1 MKFWDQLYLL
11 LWKNFII
18 HRRQK
23 VRVLI
28 ELIWPLLLFFILMWV
43 RTRGLKLYIHECH
56 FDAKAMPSA
65 GLIPFVQS
73 TICTLNNTCHREAA
87 WEKGYPSEYNASLL
101 VQLVRDVDQIVNKE
115 VTPETIASVRNLS
128 KDLENLS
135 TFVRK
140 LTDSDVPLSGR
151 IPMNRILRPI
161 EDVVS
166 GFEGLN
172 ITDRDFYADLYNSS
186 LSVRAVQKIFD
197 RGKDSF
203 QTYVCKSGSVPLLVV
218 GSGNGKGMRLQQQLC
233 KISEEDGSALAM
245 ELVRSINWV
254 AALQEVSSVTRQ
266 NGLNFSAS
274 DWKSA
279 FVTVKNIHREVFALR
294 SVRGAISGF
303 VRRTEQLSALVDGNF
318 GPNGT
323 LARVVQSVVC
333 GRNSS
338 SLLDTE
344 HGPAQRL
351 EEFRQQM
358 SKNMQADGTSD
369 HDAEYVYDNTTSP
382 RCNALFLALEKN
394 QLTRFLWRQVKPYV
408 RGKILFAPDN
418 PATKRLISKIG
429 ESFMPLERAKAL
441 VKQWNGNISPMITS
455 WLEDKSGAF
464 QHVQDIAMSG
474 ALDTLFLIAEQLG
487 EAMDD
492 MPDPSNIVDSLQ
504 WLFSDWER
512 ILRQLNTV
520 ASEIQNGIDCFEMN
534 RFEGFRSEEELMP
547 KGLELMRE
555 NKLWAALVFPD
566 FKGLKDDTLPPF
578 VRYKIRMDARK
589 VDSTKKIEDR
599 IYRPGPRRRPAIDLK
614 YLTYGFAYLQDL
626 VEHAIISLHTGWQHE
641 TGVFLQQFPHPC
653 YIFDQF
659 IMTIAESFPMFM
671 VLSWVYSFSMLIK
684 SVVREKE
691 LRLKEVMKVMGLGN
705 GALWLAWFINA
716 FAFMLVSAFLL
727 TCILKFGNVLEH
739 SDPVVVFLFLV
750 CYATAVISKAFL
762 LTTFFSRA
770 NIAAAAGG
778 IIFFTCYLPYPFVK
792 LWKDRFNIH
801 HKSAASLLPNVA
813 FGMGCSYLAH
823 FEEEGIGAQWHNLSS
838 STLPPDTFS
847 LGHVMALLLLDC
859 VVYFVAAW
867 YIETVFPGQYGVP
880 KPWYFFVTK
889 SYWCGTSR
897 PSEGK
902 SKWQLCNGSVD
913 AESSREDFEDEPG
926 DLPLGVCI
934 HQLTKV
940 YSGADR
946 AAVNALSLNF
956 YEGQITSF
964 LGHNGAGKTTTIS
977 ILTGLYPPTS
987 GTAEIYGMDI
997 RSDMDIIRQNLGT
1010 CPQFNV
1016 LFDNLTVYE
1025 HLWFYARLK
1034 RLSEKSA
1041 KSEAE
1046 KFIKDLALVHKRDEY
1061 SRNLSGGMQ
1070 RKLSVAV
1077 AFVGG
1082 SRTVILDEPTAGVD
1096 PYARRGIWD
1105 LLLKYKSGRTV
1116 IMTTHHMDE
1125 ADLLGDRI
1133 AVINEG
1139 RLRCCGSS
1147 LFLKTRFGSG
1157 YYLTLVRAAPG
1168 RTSPRSPS
1176 ERAAALLDLVSSDDQ
1191 EPCDKD
1197 CLPNSNENQVASSN
1211 GTKTLEAA
1219 EQSTETLTSLVR
1231 AHIADAELVADRGSD
1246 LSYRLPASTET
1257 YASLG
1262 PLCEELDKSLD
1273 HMGISSYGISDT
1285 TLEEVFLKV
1294 THVSGSASK
1303 KNQGSEN
1310 GDSTAAGFADGSDAD
1325 GPPKSKLWKAVESL
1339 RLWCLSVRAPKK
1351 GIPADPEGSA
1361 VRQHLASNGFNEA
1374 RPDTDLPAP
1383 PVVGKVVVGPLLH
1396 RRQLGAMYRRRF
1408 IRSTRNYKGLFCEII
1423 LPALFVLLALLFT
1436 LLIPPLS
1443 EEPALEL
1450 APWVYGPP
1458 NYVFFSNRDH
1468 SDPVAKKYVDT
1479 LLSPPGLGNR
1489 CAYGEPVKGVR
1500 CDWESYNATLLRA
1513 PYDLDQANRVVECSC
1528 ASGSQQC
1535 PAGAGGP
1542 TPPSIV
1548 TPTSDIL
1555 LNVTGRNVSDWI
1567 VKTWKKYHKAR
1578 YGGFEFGVKNPAVS
1592 LNLTAIEAV
1601 FSQLGKAW
1609 NVTGLVRTF
1618 GNQLQNTQVL
1628 HNAKVLFN
1636 NKGWISSV
1644 AYMNAL
1650 NNILLRAHLP
1660 QSTDPR
1666 FYGMSVI
1673 NHPMNFTQDQLQ
1685 DELLKRG
1692 GLSLLHATCVIFAMS
1707 FVPASFVMFLIE
1719 DRVSGSQHLQFVSG
1733 LKPFLY
1739 WIGSYTWDLCNYII
1753 PAFLCVFIF
1762 MAFKEEAYVSHDN
1775 IGGLILLLVL
1785 YGWSSIPLMYPSSF
1799 VFSVPSSAFVALACC
1814 NVFVGIV
1821 STVSTYVLELFD
1833 DEELQSIARIL
1844 RKVFLVFPQYC
1855 LGRGLMD
1862 MFANHLTA
1870 EALARFG
1877 LRTFKHPLEWDF
1889 LGLNLI
1895 SLACQGVVYFVFTLL
1910 LQYRFFIRQRQPVVP
1925 FDAKEFMDEDV
1936 AHERERI
1943 LGGHADDSI
1952 LKVENITKVYRAG
1965 QHPAVDHLCV
1975 GVHSGECFGLLGVN
1989 GAGKTTTFKMLT
2001 GDTPVTS
2008 GNATISGYSI
2018 RTQLDLA
2025 RQNIGYCPQFDA
2037 LDPLLT
2043 GWEHLE
2049 FYARLR
2055 GVREKHV
2062 RKVADWGIRKL
2073 GLRPFAHRCS
2083 GTYSGGNKRKLN
2095 TAIALVG
2102 NPPLLFLDEPTT
2114 GMDPKARRFLWDCII
2129 DVVKEGRSV
2138 ILTSHSME
2146 ECEALCTRLAIMVN
2160 GQFRCVGSI
2169 QHLKNKFGSG
2179 YTVTLKV
2186 GPGGLGPVAR
2196 FMESAFGPG
2205 KVELREQHLNQMEY
2219 QVAPS
2224 VALATLFRQLETAR
2238 ASAALDDYSV
2248 TQTTLDQVFISF
2260 AKQQGDVE
2268 ETELPVIPLGSAIPE
2283 RKPRNSNLQLSSAS
2297 LPAAGS
2303 AGDRHSSNPLVRSK
2317 SDSKDSIRIGEDI
2330 EMSMWLKETDIV

>member
-1 MKFWDQLYLL
+1 MKFCDQLYLL

-18 HRRQK
+18 HKRQK
-23 VRVLI
+23 VRVAI
-28 ELIWPLLLFFILMWV
+28 ELAWPLLLFFILMWV

-56 FDAKAMPSA
+56 FDSKAMPSA
-65 GLIPFVQS
+65 GLVPFVQT
-73 TICTLNNTCHREAA
+73 TICTLNNTCHKEMARET
-87 WEKGYPSEYNASLL
+87 GYEDRYNASLL
-101 VQLVRDVDQIVNKE
+101 TQLVRDVDEIVSRQITPDTI
-115 VTPETIASVRNLS
+115 VTVQNLS
-128 KDLENLS
+128 RDLESLS
-135 TFVRK
+135 AFIRK
-140 LTDSDVPLSGR
+140 LTDSDIPLSGR
-151 IPMNRILRPI
+151 ISMSRVLKPLDEVALN
-161 EDVVS
+161 
-166 GFEGLN
+166 FENFN
-172 ITDRDFYADLYNSS
+172 ITNHNFYTDLYNSS
-186 LSVRAVQKIFD
+186 LSLRAVQKIFD
-197 RGKDSF
+197 RGKDGIG
-203 QTYVCKSGSVPLLVV
+203 TYICKLGTAPLFVTD
-218 GSGNGKGMRLQQQLC
+218 SGNGKAKHLQQQLC
-233 KISEEDGSALAM
+233 KMSEESGTSFM
-245 ELVRSINWV
+245 IELVRSINLSN
-254 AALQEVSSVTRQ
+254 ALHEISSVTKQ

-274 DWKSA
+274 DWKNA
-279 FVTVKNIHREVFALR
+279 FSTVQSIRREVFALQ
-294 SVRGAISGF
+294 SVHNVMNGF
-303 VRRTEQLSALVDGNF
+303 LKRTEQLSELLNGTWGA
-318 GPNGT
+318 NGT

-358 SKNMQADGTSD
+358 SKHMQADGSTD
-369 HDAEYVYDNTTSP
+369 EDTEYIYDNSTSP
-382 RCNALFLALEKN
+382 YCNSVFLQLERN
-394 QLTRFLWRQVKPYV
+394 QLTRFLWKQVKPYV
-408 RGKILFAPDN
+408 RGKILYAPDN
-418 PATKRLISKIG
+418 PATRKLINKIN
-429 ESFMPLERAKAL
+429 ETFTPLQRVKGVAK
-441 VKQWNGNISPMITS
+441 KWNEAISPRIQTWMANRSDT
-455 WLEDKSGAF
+455 L
-464 QHVQDIAMSG
+464 QHIQEVTMSG
-474 ALDTLFLIAEQLG
+474 AMDVLFIVAEQLG
-487 EAMDD
+487 EALEDA
-492 MPDPSNIVDSLQ
+492 PDITEYVDSMQ
-504 WLFSDWER
+504 WIFSDWDHY
-512 ILRQLNTV
+512 LGLLNN
-520 ASEIQNGIDCFEMN
+520 AALEIQKGIDCFEMN
-534 RFEGFRSEEELMP
+534 RFEGFRNEEELMP
-547 KGLELMRE
+547 KGLGLMRE
-555 NKLWAALVFPD
+555 NKLWAVLIFPEL
-566 FKGLKDDTLPPF
+566 KGLKDDTLPPF

-614 YLTYGFAYLQDL
+614 YITYGFAYLQDI
-626 VEHAIISLHTGWQHE
+626 VEHAIISLHTGWERE
-641 TGVFLQQFPHPC
+641 TGVYLQQFPYPC
-653 YIFDQF
+653 HIFDQF

-705 GALWLAWFINA
+705 NALWLAWFINA
-716 FAFMLVSAFLL
+716 FAFMFLSAILL
-727 TCILKFGNVLEH
+727 TCILKFGKVLEH
-739 SDPVVVFLFLV
+739 SDPIVVFIFLM
-750 CYATAVISKAFL
+750 CYAVAIISKAFL

-792 LWKDRFNIH
+792 LWKERFNIH
-801 HKSAASLLPNVA
+801 HKSFVSLLPNVA

-823 FEEEGIGAQWHNLSS
+823 FEEEGIGAQWENLAS

-847 LGHVMALLLLDC
+847 LAHVMALLLLDC

-867 YIETVFPGQYGVP
+867 YIEMVFPGQYGVP
-880 KPWYFFVTK
+880 KPWYFLLTR
-889 SYWCGTSR
+889 SYWCGAS
-897 PSEGK
+897 SK
-902 SKWQLCNGSVD
+902 SKSKSNWQLCNGNVEADGSK
-913 AESSREDFEDEPG
+913 EDFEDEPT
-926 DLPLGVCI
+926 DLPLGLCI
-934 HQLTKV
+934 RNLTKV
-940 YSGADR
+940 YAGADR
-946 AAVNALSLNF
+946 AAVNSLSLNF

-997 RSDMDIIRQNLGT
+997 RTDMDTIRHSLGT

-1016 LFDNLTVYE
+1016 LFEKLTVDE

-1034 RLSEKSA
+1034 GLSGRA
-1041 KSEAE
+1041 ARSEAN
-1046 KFIKDLALVHKRDEY
+1046 KFIKDLALQHKQDEY
-1061 SRNLSGGMQ
+1061 SCNLSGGMQ
-1070 RKLSVAV
+1070 RKLSIAV

-1096 PYARRGIWD
+1096 PYARRSIWD

-1116 IMTTHHMDE
+1116 ILTTHHMDE

-1157 YYLTLVRAAPG
+1157 YYLTLVRSAPG
-1168 RTSPRSPS
+1168 KSSPRSPS
-1176 ERAAALLDLVSSDDQ
+1176 DRSSILS
-1191 EPCDKD
+1191 EP
-1197 CLPNSNENQVASSN
+1197 VASKDQILPKKSSVPRDTDTHVQSN
-1211 GTKTLEAA
+1211 GRRLSESQEENTKALCDLI
-1219 EQSTETLTSLVR
+1219 QSHVT
-1231 AHIADAELVADRGSD
+1231 DAELVADRGSD
-1246 LSYRLPASTET
+1246 LSFRLPASTET
-1257 YASLG
+1257 YTSLG
-1262 PLCEELDKSLD
+1262 QLCEELDKSSSQL
-1273 HMGISSYGISDT
+1273 GISSYGISDT

-1294 THVSGSASK
+1294 TQVHDSSLK
-1303 KNQGSEN
+1303 KSQESEN
-1310 GDSTAAGFADGSDAD
+1310 DNSSVDRSTALDID
-1325 GPPKSKLWKAVESL
+1325 GPPKSKLSKMVESL
-1339 RLWCLSVRAPKK
+1339 GIWCLSLRAPKK
-1351 GIPADPEGSA
+1351 GISPDAEESA
-1361 VRQHLASNGFNEA
+1361 VRQHLASDGFTGTV
-1374 RPDTDLPAP
+1374 PDNDLPAP
-1383 PVVGKVVVGPLLH
+1383 PLVKKMVVGPLLH

-1408 IRSTRNYKGLFCEII
+1408 VRNTRNYKGLFCEII

-1436 LLIPPLS
+1436 LLIPPLA

-1450 APWVYGPP
+1450 NPWVYGPP
-1458 NYVFFSNRDH
+1458 NYVFFSNED
-1468 SDPVAKKYVDT
+1468 STDSMAKKYIDT
-1479 LLSPPGLGNR
+1479 LLSPPGLGSR
-1489 CAYGEPVKGVR
+1489 CVYGEPIKGLK
-1500 CDWESYNATLLRA
+1500 CMGQDAQNSSLLRV
-1513 PYDLDQANRVVECSC
+1513 PYDLNSANQIVECSC
-1528 ASGSQQC
+1528 ALGSQRC
-1535 PAGAGGP
+1535 PANAGGP
-1542 TPPSIV
+1542 TPPSIIS
-1548 TPTSDIL
+1548 PTTDIL
-1555 LNVTGRNVSDWI
+1555 MNVTGRNISDWI
-1567 VKTWKKYHKAR
+1567 VKTTKQYHKQR
-1578 YGGFEFGVKNPAVS
+1578 FGGFKFGVKNPAAS
-1592 LNLTAIEAV
+1592 LNLTAVEAV
-1601 FSQLGKAW
+1601 LSQLSFLGKSW
-1609 NVTGLVRTF
+1609 NASGVVKTVGHH
-1618 GNQLQNTQVL
+1618 LQRTQVMN
-1628 HNAKVLFN
+1628 NAKVMFN
-1636 NKGWISSV
+1636 NKGWVSSV

-1660 QSTDPR
+1660 QSTDPK
-1666 FYGMSVI
+1666 FYGISVI

-1775 IGGLILLLVL
+1775 IGGLILLLLL

-1814 NVFVGIV
+1814 NLFIGIV

-1844 RKVFLVFPQYC
+1844 RKAFLVFPQYC

-1877 LRTFKHPLEWDF
+1877 LQTFKHPLEWDF
-1889 LGLNLI
+1889 LGLNLV
-1895 SLACQGVVYFVFTLL
+1895 SLACQGVVYFLFTLL

-1925 FDAKEFMDEDV
+1925 FDAKEYMDEDV
-1936 AHERERI
+1936 SQERDRV
-1943 LGGHADDSI
+1943 LAGNADDSI
-1952 LKVENITKVYRAG
+1952 LKVENLTKVYRTG
-1965 QHPAVDHLCV
+1965 QLPAVNHLCV

-2001 GDTPVTS
+2001 GDTVVTG

-2018 RTQLDLA
+2018 RTQLDFA
-2025 RQNIGYCPQFDA
+2025 RQHIGYCPQFDA

-2055 GVREKHV
+2055 GVPEKHI

-2073 GLRPFAHRCS
+2073 GLQIYAHRCS

-2102 NPPLLFLDEPTT
+2102 NPPLVFLDEPTT

-2129 DVVKEGRSV
+2129 DIVKDGRSV

-2160 GQFRCVGSI
+2160 GQFRCLGSI

-2179 YTVTLKV
+2179 YTMTLKV
-2186 GPGGLGPVAR
+2186 GAGGPEPVAQ
-2196 FMESAFGPG
+2196 FMEKAFGADQ
-2205 KVELREQHLNQMEY
+2205 VELREQHLNQMEY
-2219 QVAPS
+2219 QVAQS
-2224 VALATLFRQLETAR
+2224 VPLAVLFRQLEKAR
-2238 ASAALDDYSV
+2238 SSAALDDYSV

-2268 ETELPVIPLGSAIPE
+2268 EGELPVIPMGPVIPDL
-2283 RKPRNSNLQLSSAS
+2283 RNSTLQLSPVNP
-2297 LPAAGS
+2297 PAAGS
-2303 AGDRHSSNPLVRSK
+2303 AEERQSSSPLLRSK
-2317 SDSKDSIRIGEDI
+2317 SDSRDSVRLREDI
-2330 EMSMWLKETDIV
+2330 ELSMWLRETDIV